1 MELHN
6 WLQLDSKAEM
16 LRLTIIWASSEQAE
30 GLKERPFRRRTRVSP
45 LKCEYKVATGKL
57 NEA

>member
-30 GLKERPFRRRTRVSP
+30 VL
-45 LKCEYKVATGKL
+45 
-57 NEA
+57 